1 MKRGVLSALV
11 FVADAP
17 SPRDSDVLFF
27 DTGGSRLRLRLDEPP
42 PAIGHRPSGL
52 KVPLANGSQIL
63 TQPLARLNYHL
74 STGIFNRALFKNNVR
89 QQNNAARH
97 GEGCIHADKEHGC

>member
-1 MKRGVLSALV
+1 M
-11 FVADAP
+11 FF
-17 SPRDSDVLFF
+17 FF

-63 TQPLARLNYHL
+63 TQPLARLNDHL
-74 STGIFNRALFKNNVR
+74 EDLRFTMYKVQFEYLATGGFSSIRPPGVVA
-89 QQNNAARH
+89 
-97 GEGCIHADKEHGC
+97 CD

>member
-63 TQPLARLNYHL
+63 TQPLARLNDHL
-74 STGIFNRALFKNNVR
+74 STLIFNRAKLKY
-89 QQNNAARH
+89 NACLSTGGVNLSKFCR
-97 GEGCIHADKEHGC
+97 DKSFCLH

>member
-1 MKRGVLSALV
+1 M
-11 FVADAP
+11 FF
-17 SPRDSDVLFF
+17 FF

-52 KVPLANGSQIL
+52 KVPLANGSQIF

-74 STGIFNRALFKNNVR
+74 AGSAEPAFCMRAQASLNLSPRMWAAYRSPKRQLGVWDTKHIGTSTHVEVA
-89 QQNNAARH
+89 
-97 GEGCIHADKEHGC
+97 

>member
-1 MKRGVLSALV
+1 M
-11 FVADAP
+11 
-17 SPRDSDVLFF
+17 PRDSDVLFF

-63 TQPLARLNYHL
+63 TQPLTRLNDHL
-74 STGIFNRALFKNNVR
+74 STLIFNRAKPKRAASAALFVSTYLSLLYR
-89 QQNNAARH
+89 
-97 GEGCIHADKEHGC
+97 

>member
-1 MKRGVLSALV
+1 M
-11 FVADAP
+11 FF
-17 SPRDSDVLFF
+17 FF

-63 TQPLARLNYHL
+63 TQPLARLNDHL
-74 STGIFNRALFKNNVR
+74 STLIFNRAIYFILYFHIGLDFINN
-89 QQNNAARH
+89 
-97 GEGCIHADKEHGC
+97 GISF

>member
-63 TQPLARLNYHL
+63 TQPLTRLNYHL
-74 STGIFNRALFKNNVR
+74 STLIFNRAYSK
-89 QQNNAARH
+89 
-97 GEGCIHADKEHGC
+97 I